1 MKKHVFSVGLIMLL
15 IGGQISAQDFV
26 SKRNIDTNGRVDLIT
41 FTGGLSSKSANT
53 DNVLKQSLGLDSR
66 STLQSIKMELDPSS
80 SFVDEKF
87 QLYYDGIK
95 VQYVVYTLHSTE
107 GKMQSLSGDIF
118 PINDV
123 TTKPSL
129 NARTAFN
136 YAIKHTGAQK
146 YMWEDAEY
154 VQENSYK
161 KPQGELVLVPI
172 EQNDGSFKLL
182 LAYKFDIYAAQPLSR
197 EYVYVDAL
205 DGKVLLT
212 DAIIK
217 HANNFYGDIS
227 GTHDHGSA
235 ENSDASQIKL
245 ALVNGNAATR
255 YAGSQVISTTLVGSS
270 YALRDSSRGSGVFTY
285 NLKKGTTLKTTDF
298 TDADNNWT
306 AAEFNN
312 AAFDN
317 AALDAH
323 WGVSSTYDYFK
334 NTHNRNSYN
343 NAGAALK
350 SYVHYSSAYENAYW
364 SGSEMVY
371 GDGASTFAPLTSLD
385 VTAHELGH
393 GICEYSANLVY
404 SRESGAINEGL
415 SDIWGSVV
423 ENAFAPTKQNF
434 LIGEDITKIS
444 PYYLRSMSNPKSGL
458 SAQPDT
464 YLGTNWKAATSS
476 CTPTQSNDQCGVH
489 YNSGV
494 LNHFFYILTQGKT
507 GTNDKGNSYSVTGI
521 GFAKSAKIIYRM
533 ETSYLSSNSTYA
545 NVLTYAIQSA
555 KDLYGADSPEAIAT
569 QNALYAVG
577 LGTAYSSGSGG
588 GDTVA
593 PSAPSNLA
601 ASGTTSVA
609 TTLSWT
615 ASTDNVGV
623 TGYDVYSGSS
633 LLGNTA
639 STSAS
644 ITGLTASTT
653 YSFSVKAKDAAGNA
667 SASSNVLS
675 VTTGTTTT
683 PPVAYC
689 ASKGNSTSDEKI
701 SKVVFGTISNISTGT
716 AGYENFTTQIA
727 NVNKGTAYTI
737 TITPKWTST
746 TYNEGYAVFID
757 YNQDGDFS
765 DTGETVFTKA
775 ASKTNPVSGS
785 ITIRSTAL
793 TGNTRMRVAMKYNG
807 IPTACETFSYGQVE
821 DYTLNI
827 KPAGT
832 VAELV
837 GVNAE
842 NAVNVYPNPV
852 KDILNIDA
860 KGDYNYQL
868 ISTDGKV
875 VKDGNQSDSVINVQN
890 LPTGMYIMKITKDG
904 KTSSHK
910 VLKK

>member
-1 MKKHVFSVGLIMLL
+1 MKKHVFSAGLIMLL
-15 IGGQISAQDFV
+15 ISGLASAQDFV
-26 SKRNIDTNGRVDLIT
+26 SKRNVDLNGRVDLIT
-41 FTGGLSSKSANT
+41 FNTGLSAKSMDVPELLKKSLALDSKS
-53 DNVLKQSLGLDSR
+53 
-66 STLQSIKMELDPSS
+66 TLVSIKTDLDPSS

-87 QLYYDGIK
+87 QLYYEGIK
-95 VQYVVYTLHSTE
+95 VQYVVYTLHSQN
-107 GKMQSLSGDIF
+107 GKMESVSGNVFSIS
-118 PINDV
+118 DV
-123 TTKPSL
+123 TTTPSISASSAL
-129 NARTAFN
+129 NSAL
-136 YAIKHTGAQK
+136 KHTNAQK
-146 YMWEDAEY
+146 YMWEDATY
-154 VQENSYK
+154 VKENSYS
-161 KPQGELVLVPI
+161 KPNGELVLIPI

-182 LAYKFDIYAAQPLSR
+182 LAYKLDIYAVQPLSR

-205 DGKVLLT
+205 DGKILMT

-217 HANNFYGDIS
+217 HASNFYADK
-227 GTHDHGSA
+227 TAQNEGSA
-235 ENSDASQIKL
+235 ENLSANQVKL
-245 ALVNGNAATR
+245 ALVSGTAATR
-255 YAGSQVISTTLVGSS
+255 YSGSQTISTTLVGSN
-270 YALRDSSRGSGVFTY
+270 YTLRDSSRGSGVFTY
-285 NLKKGTTLKTTDF
+285 NLKKGTSLTSTDF

-306 AAEFNN
+306 SAEYNN

-334 NTHNRNSYN
+334 NTFNRNSYN

-364 SGSEMVY
+364 SGSAMVY
-371 GDGASTFAPLTSLD
+371 GDGASTFSPLTSLD

-393 GICEYSANLVY
+393 AVCEYSADLVY

-415 SDIWGSVV
+415 SDIWGAVV

-434 LIGEDITKIS
+434 LIGEDITKVS
-444 PYYLRSMSNPKSGL
+444 PYYLRSMSNPNSGL

-464 YLGTNWKAATSS
+464 YLGTYWKAATSS

-521 GFAKSAKIIYRM
+521 GFEKSAKIIYRM
-533 ETSYLSSNSTYA
+533 ETSYLSSTSTYA
-545 NVLTYAIQSA
+545 SVLTYAIQSA

-577 LGTAYSSGSGG
+577 LGSAYSSGPTT
-588 GDTVA
+588 DTTA
-593 PSAPSNLA
+593 PSAPANLA
-601 ASGTTSVA
+601 ASGTTAVS
-609 TTLSWT
+609 TNLSWT

-623 TGYDVYSGSS
+623 TGYDVYSGAT

-639 STSAS
+639 STSAN

-675 VTTGTTTT
+675 VTTGSTTT

-701 SKVVFGTISNISTGT
+701 GKVAFGTISNTSTGT
-716 AGYENFTTQIA
+716 AGYENFTTLITD
-727 NVNKGTAYTI
+727 VNKGSSYTI
-737 TITPKWTST
+737 TITPKWTRTS
-746 TYNEGYAVFID
+746 YNEGYAVFVD

-765 DTGETVFTKA
+765 DAGETVYTRA

-785 ITIRSTAL
+785 IAIPASAL
-793 TGNTRMRVAMKYNG
+793 SGNTRMRVSMKYNG
-807 IPTACETFSYGQVE
+807 IPTSCETFSYGQVE

-827 KPAGT
+827 KDVGT
-832 VAELV
+832 VNSLV

-842 NAVNVYPNPV
+842 NVVNVYPNPV
-852 KDILNIDA
+852 KDVLNINA

-868 ISTDGKV
+868 ISTDGKI
-875 VKDGNQSDSVINVQN
+875 VKDGDQSVSAINVQN
-890 LPTGMYIMKITKDG
+890 LPTGMYIMKITQDG

-910 VLKK
+910 VIKK

>member
-1 MKKHVFSVGLIMLL
+1 MKKHVFSAGLIMLL
-15 IGGQISAQDFV
+15 FGGQFSAQEFV
-26 SKRNIDTNGRVDLIT
+26 SKKNIDNNGRVDLIT
-41 FTGGLSSKSANT
+41 FNSGLSSKSTNIN
-53 DNVLKQSLGLDSR
+53 DILKQSLNLDSR
-66 STLQSIKMELDPSS
+66 SSLQSIKTELDPSS

-95 VQYVVYTLHSTE
+95 VQYVVYTTHSQN
-107 GKMQSLSGDIF
+107 GKMETLSGNIF
-118 PINDV
+118 PISDV
-123 TTKPSL
+123 STKPSL
-129 NARTAFN
+129 SAASALN
-136 YAIKHTGAQK
+136 YALKHTGAEK
-146 YMWEDAEY
+146 YMWDNAEY
-154 VQENSYK
+154 VKENNYK

-182 LAYKFDIYAAQPLSR
+182 LAYKFDIYAVQPLSR

-205 DGKVLLT
+205 DGKILMT

-217 HANNFYGDIS
+217 HAKGVFGDS
-227 GTHDHGSA
+227 SA
-235 ENSDASQIKL
+235 PHNENAVQNSEATNLKL
-245 ALVNGNAATR
+245 ALVNGTAATR
-255 YAGSQVISTTLVGSS
+255 YSGSKTISTTLVGTN
-270 YALRDSSRGSGVFTY
+270 YTLRDSSRGSGVFTY

-312 AAFDN
+312 VAFDN

-334 NTHNRNSYN
+334 NTFNRNSYN

-434 LIGEDITKIS
+434 LIGEDITKTA
-444 PYYLRSMSNPKSGL
+444 PGYLRSMSNPKSGL

-464 YLGTNWKAATSS
+464 YLGVNWKAATSS
-476 CTPTQSNDQCGVH
+476 CTPTNNNDQCGVH

-521 GFAKSAKIIYRM
+521 GFDKSAKIIYRM
-533 ETSYLSSNSTYA
+533 ETSYLSSTSTYA
-545 NVLTYAIQSA
+545 SVLTYAIQSA
-555 KDLYGADSPEAIAT
+555 KDLYGVGSPEAIAT

-577 LGTAYSSGSGG
+577 LGTAYSGG
-588 GDTVA
+588 TTGDTTA
-593 PSAPSNLA
+593 PSAPTNLS

-609 TTLSWT
+609 TTLNWT

-623 TGYDVYSGSS
+623 TGYDVYSGAT

-639 STSAS
+639 TTSAN

-701 SKVVFGTISNISTGT
+701 GKVVFGTINNTSTGT

-746 TYNEGYAVFID
+746 SYNEGYAVFID
-757 YNQDGDFS
+757 YNGDGDFA
-765 DTGETVFTKA
+765 DAGETVFTKA
-775 ASKTNPVSGS
+775 ASKTTPVTGS
-785 ITIRSTAL
+785 ITIPASAL
-793 TGNTRMRVAMKYNG
+793 TGNTRMRVSMKYNG
-807 IPTACETFSYGQVE
+807 IPTSCETFSYGQVE

-827 KPAGT
+827 KAAGT
-832 VAELV
+832 VSSLV

-852 KDILNIDA
+852 KDVLNINA
-860 KGDYNYQL
+860 KGDYSYQL
-868 ISTDGKV
+868 ISTDGKI
-875 VKDGNQSDSVINVQN
+875 VKDGNQSESAINVQN
-890 LPTGMYIMKITKDG
+890 LPTGMYIMKITQDG

-910 VLKK
+910 VIKK

>member
-53 DNVLKQSLGLDSR
+53 DNVLKQSLGLDAR

-95 VQYVVYTLHSTE
+95 VQYVVYTLHSQE
-107 GKMQSLSGDIF
+107 GKLKSLSGDIF

-129 NARTAFN
+129 NAGTALT

-146 YMWEDAEY
+146 YMWEDSDY
-154 VQENSYK
+154 VKENSYK

-227 GTHDHGSA
+227 GNHDHRSA
-235 ENSDASQIKL
+235 ENPDVSQMKL

-270 YALRDSSRGSGVFTY
+270 YALRDSSRGNGVFTY
-285 NLKKGTTLKTTDF
+285 NLKKGTALKTTDF

-334 NTHNRNSYN
+334 NNHNRNSYN

-434 LIGEDITKIS
+434 LIGEDITKVS

-458 SAQPDT
+458 NGQPDT
-464 YLGTNWKAATSS
+464 YLGTYWKAATSS
-476 CTPTQSNDQCGVH
+476 CTPSQSNDQCGVH

-577 LGTAYSSGSGG
+577 LGTAYSGG
-588 GDTVA
+588 GTSTDATA
-593 PSAPSNLA
+593 PSAPTNLS

-609 TTLSWT
+609 TTLSWI
-615 ASTDNVGV
+615 ASTDNVAV

-667 SASSNVLS
+667 STSSNVLS

-683 PPVAYC
+683 PPVSYC

-701 SKVVFGTISNISTGT
+701 GKVVFGTINNTSTGT
-716 AGYENFTTQIA
+716 VGYENFTTQIA

-757 YNQDGDFS
+757 YNGDGDFA
-765 DTGETVFTKA
+765 DAGETVFTKT

-785 ITIRSTAL
+785 ITIPASAL
-793 TGNTRMRVAMKYNG
+793 TGNTTMRVSMKYNG
-807 IPTACETFSYGQVE
+807 VPTSCETFSYGQVE

-852 KDILNIDA
+852 KDVLNIAA

-875 VKDGNQSDSVINVQN
+875 VKDDNQSVNTINVQN
-890 LPTGMYIMKITKDG
+890 LPTGIYIMKITQDG

-910 VLKK
+910 VIKK

>member
-1 MKKHVFSVGLIMLL
+1 MKKHVFSAGLIMLL
-15 IGGQISAQDFV
+15 VAGQFSAQEFV
-26 SKRNIDTNGRVDLIT
+26 SKRNLDSNGRVDLIT
-41 FTGGLSSKSANT
+41 FNGGLSSKSTNI
-53 DNVLKQSLGLDSR
+53 NEILKQSLNLDSR
-66 STLQSIKMELDPSS
+66 SSLQSIKTDLDPSS

-95 VQYVVYTLHSTE
+95 VQYVVYTTHSQN
-107 GKMQSLSGDIF
+107 GKIESLSGNMF
-118 PINDV
+118 PITDV
-123 TTKPSL
+123 TTKPALSATSAL
-129 NARTAFN
+129 NSAV
-136 YAIKHTGAQK
+136 KHTGAQK
-146 YMWEDAEY
+146 YMWEDAQY
-154 VQENSYK
+154 VKENSYK
-161 KPQGELVLVPI
+161 KPDGELVLIPI

-205 DGKVLLT
+205 DGKILMT
-212 DAIIK
+212 DSIIK
-217 HANNFYGDIS
+217 HAKNFYGEA
-227 GTHDHGSA
+227 SA
-235 ENSDASQIKL
+235 SHQENSEHHSEAANTKL
-245 ALVNGNAATR
+245 ALVNGTAATR
-255 YAGSQVISTTLVGSS
+255 YSGSQTIATTLVGSN
-270 YALRDSSRGSGVFTY
+270 YTLRDSSRGNGVFTY
-285 NLKKGTTLKTTDF
+285 NLRKGTALTSTDF

-334 NTHNRNSYN
+334 NTFNRNSYN

-350 SYVHYSSAYENAYW
+350 SYIHYSSAYENAYW

-371 GDGASTFAPLTSLD
+371 GDGASTFSPLTSLD

-393 GICEYSANLVY
+393 AVCEYSANLVY

-434 LIGEDITKIS
+434 LIGEDITKTS
-444 PYYLRSMSNPKSGL
+444 PGYLRSMSNPKSGL

-464 YLGTNWKAATSS
+464 YLGINWKAATSS
-476 CTPTQSNDQCGVH
+476 CTPSQANDQCGVH

-521 GFAKSAKIIYRM
+521 GFDKSAKIVYRM
-533 ETSYLSSNSTYA
+533 ETSYLTSTSTYA

-555 KDLYGADSPEAIAT
+555 KDLYGVGSPEAIAT

-577 LGTAYSSGSGG
+577 LGTAYTGG
-588 GDTVA
+588 TTADTTA
-593 PSAPSNLA
+593 PSAPANLS

-609 TTLSWT
+609 TNLTWT
-615 ASTDNVGV
+615 ASTDNVAV
-623 TGYDVYSGSS
+623 TGYNVYNGAT
-633 LLGNTA
+633 LLGTTA
-639 STSAS
+639 TTTYSVA
-644 ITGLTASTT
+644 GLTASTT
-653 YSFSVKAKDAAGNA
+653 YSFSVKAKDAAGNI

-675 VTTGTTTT
+675 VTTSSTTT

-701 SKVVFGTISNISTGT
+701 GKVVFGTINNTSTGT
-716 AGYENFTTQIA
+716 AGYENFTAQIA

-757 YNQDGDFS
+757 YNADGDFA
-765 DTGETVFTKA
+765 DAGETVFTKA
-775 ASKTNPVSGS
+775 ASKTTPVSGS
-785 ITIRSTAL
+785 ITIPATAL
-793 TGNTRMRVAMKYNG
+793 TGNTRMRVSMKYNG
-807 IPTACETFSYGQVE
+807 IPTSCEAFSYGQVE

-827 KPAGT
+827 KAAGT
-832 VAELV
+832 VASLAGANVET
-837 GVNAE
+837 
-842 NAVNVYPNPV
+842 AVNVYPNPV
-852 KDILNIDA
+852 KNVLNINA

-868 ISTDGKV
+868 ISTDGKII
-875 VKDGNQSDSVINVQN
+875 KDGNQSESTINVQN
-890 LPTGMYIMKITKDG
+890 LPTGMYIMKITQGG

-910 VLKK
+910 VIKK

>member
-1 MKKHVFSVGLIMLL
+1 MKKHVFSAGLIMLL
-15 IGGQISAQDFV
+15 IAGQVSAQDFV

-41 FTGGLSSKSANT
+41 FNGGLSARSANI
-53 DNVLKQSLGLDSR
+53 NEILKQSLNLDSR
-66 STLQSIKMELDPSS
+66 ASLQSVKTQLDPSS

-95 VQYVVYTLHSTE
+95 VQYVVYTTHSQN
-107 GKMQSLSGDIF
+107 GKVASLSGNIF
-118 PINDV
+118 PITDV
-123 TTKPSL
+123 TTQPALSASSAL
-129 NARTAFN
+129 NSAL
-136 YAIKHTGAQK
+136 KHTGAEK
-146 YMWEDAEY
+146 YMWDDAEY
-154 VQENSYK
+154 AKENNYN

-205 DGKVLLT
+205 DGKILMT

-217 HANNFYGDIS
+217 HAKGIFGD
-227 GTHDHGSA
+227 SA
-235 ENSDASQIKL
+235 AHNEHIEKSSDIEAAKL
-245 ALVNGNAATR
+245 ALVDGTAATR
-255 YAGSQVISTTLVGSS
+255 YSGSKTISTTLVGTN
-270 YALRDSSRGSGVFTY
+270 YTLRDANRGSGVFTY

-334 NTHNRNSYN
+334 NTFNRNSYN
-343 NAGAALK
+343 NSGGALK

-364 SGSEMVY
+364 SGTEMVY

-404 SRESGAINEGL
+404 SRESGALNEGL

-434 LIGEDITKIS
+434 LIGEDITKTA
-444 PYYLRSMSNPKSGL
+444 PGYLRSMSNPKSGL

-476 CTPTQSNDQCGVH
+476 CTPTNNNDQCGVH

-521 GFAKSAKIIYRM
+521 GFDKSAKIIYRM
-533 ETSYLSSNSTYA
+533 ETSYLSSTSTYA
-545 NVLTYAIQSA
+545 SVLTYAIQSA

-577 LGTAYSSGSGG
+577 LGTAYSGG
-588 GDTVA
+588 GTSTDTIA
-593 PSAPSNLA
+593 PSAPTNLT

-609 TTLSWT
+609 TNLSWS

-623 TGYDVYSGSS
+623 TGYDVYSGAT

-639 STSAS
+639 ATSAS

-653 YSFSVKAKDAAGNA
+653 YNFTVKAKDAAGNA
-667 SASSNVLS
+667 SAASNVLS
-675 VTTGTTTT
+675 VTTGSGTT

-701 SKVVFGTISNISTGT
+701 NKVVFGTINNTSTGT
-716 AGYENFTTQIA
+716 AGYEDFTAQIA
-727 NVNKGTAYTI
+727 DVNKGTAYTI

-757 YNQDGDFS
+757 YNGDGDFS
-765 DTGETVFTKA
+765 DAGETVFTKA
-775 ASKTNPVSGS
+775 ASKTTPVSGS
-785 ITIRSTAL
+785 ITIPATAL
-793 TGNTRMRVAMKYNG
+793 TGNPRMRVSMKYNG
-807 IPTACETFSYGQVE
+807 IPTSCETFSYGQVE

-832 VAELV
+832 VSSLAGNTV
-837 GVNAE
+837 E
-842 NAVNVYPNPV
+842 NVNVYPNPV
-852 KDILNIDA
+852 KDVLNINA
-860 KGDYNYQL
+860 KGDYSYQL
-868 ISTDGKV
+868 ISTDGKI
-875 VKDGNQSDSVINVQN
+875 VKDGNQSESAVNVQN
-890 LPTGMYIMKITKDG
+890 LPTGMYIMKITQDG
-904 KTSSHK
+904 KTSTHK
-910 VLKK
+910 VIKK

>member
-1 MKKHVFSVGLIMLL
+1 MKKHVFSAGLIILL
-15 IGGQISAQDFV
+15 AAGQISAQDFV
-26 SKRNIDTNGRVDLIT
+26 SKRNIDSNGRVDLIT
-41 FTGGLSSKSANT
+41 FNSGLSSRSADTQNI
-53 DNVLKQSLGLDSR
+53 LKQSLQLDSR
-66 STLQSIKMELDPSS
+66 ATLQSIKTELDPLS
-80 SFVDEKF
+80 SFSDEKF
-87 QLYYDGIK
+87 QLFYDGIR
-95 VQYVVYTLHSTE
+95 VQYVVYTLHSQD

-118 PINDV
+118 PISDV

-129 NARTAFN
+129 NAGAALN
-136 YAIKHTGAQK
+136 AAIKHTNAQK

-154 VQENSYK
+154 VKENSYK
-161 KPQGELVLVPI
+161 KPQGELVLIPI

-197 EYVYVDAL
+197 EYVYIDAL
-205 DGKVLLT
+205 DGKILLT

-217 HANNFYGDIS
+217 HATNFYGDIS
-227 GTHDHGSA
+227 GEHDHSVTESPNGSL
-235 ENSDASQIKL
+235 SKL

-255 YAGSQVISTTLVGSS
+255 YSGSQVISTTLVGSS
-270 YALRDSSRGSGVFTY
+270 YTLRDSSRGSGVFTY
-285 NLKKGTTLKTTDF
+285 NLKKGTALKTTDF

-312 AAFDN
+312 SAFDN

-334 NTHNRNSYN
+334 NTFNRNSYN
-343 NAGAALK
+343 NAGAVLK

-434 LIGEDITKIS
+434 LIGEDITKVS

-458 SAQPDT
+458 SPQPDT

-476 CTPTQSNDQCGVH
+476 CTPTSSNDQCGVH

-507 GTNDKGNSYSVTGI
+507 GTNDKGNAYSVTGI

-577 LGTAYSSGSGG
+577 LGTPYSTGTGV
-588 GDTVA
+588 GDTTA
-593 PSAPSNLA
+593 PSAPTNLT
-601 ASGTTSVA
+601 ASGTTAVS
-609 TTLSWT
+609 TNLSWT

-623 TGYDVYSGSS
+623 TGYDVYSGAT

-639 STSAS
+639 NTTAS

-653 YSFSVKAKDAAGNA
+653 YTFSVKAKDAAGNA

-675 VTTGTTTT
+675 VKTGTTTT
-683 PPVAYC
+683 PPVSYC

-701 SKVVFGTISNISTGT
+701 GKVVFGTISNTSTGT
-716 AGYENFTTQIA
+716 AGYENFTSLST
-727 NVNKGTAYTI
+727 NVNKGSAYTI

-746 TYNEGYAVFID
+746 SYNEGYAVFID
-757 YNQDGDFS
+757 YNQDGDFA
-765 DTGETVFTKA
+765 DAGETVFTKA
-775 ASKTNPVSGS
+775 ASKTTPVSGS
-785 ITIRSTAL
+785 ITIPATAL
-793 TGNTRMRVAMKYNG
+793 SGNTRMRVSMKYNG

-827 KPAGT
+827 KAAGT
-832 VAELV
+832 VTALV
-837 GVNAE
+837 NTSADT
-842 NAVNVYPNPV
+842 VNVYPNPV
-852 KDILNIDA
+852 KDILNINA

-868 ISTDGKV
+868 ISIDGKI
-875 VKDGNQSDSVINVQN
+875 VKDGNQSENAVNVQS
-890 LPTGMYIMKITKDG
+890 LPTGIYIMKITQDG

-910 VLKK
+910 VIKK

>member
-1 MKKHVFSVGLIMLL
+1 MKKHVFSAGLIILL
-15 IGGQISAQDFV
+15 AAGQISAQDFV
-26 SKRNIDTNGRVDLIT
+26 SKRNIDSNGRVDLIT
-41 FTGGLSSKSANT
+41 FNSGLSSRSADTQNI
-53 DNVLKQSLGLDSR
+53 LKQSLQLDSR
-66 STLQSIKMELDPSS
+66 ATLQSIKTELDPLS
-80 SFVDEKF
+80 SFSDEKF
-87 QLYYDGIK
+87 QLFYDGIK
-95 VQYVVYTLHSTE
+95 VQYVVYTLHSQD

-118 PINDV
+118 PISDV

-129 NARTAFN
+129 NAGAALN
-136 YAIKHTGAQK
+136 AAIKHTNAQK

-154 VQENSYK
+154 VKENSYK
-161 KPQGELVLVPI
+161 KPQGELVLIPI

-205 DGKVLLT
+205 DGKILLT

-217 HANNFYGDIS
+217 HATNFYGDIS
-227 GTHDHGSA
+227 GEHDHSVTESPNGSL
-235 ENSDASQIKL
+235 SKL

-255 YAGSQVISTTLVGSS
+255 YSGSQVISTTLVGSS
-270 YALRDSSRGSGVFTY
+270 YTLRDSSRGSGVFTY
-285 NLKKGTTLKTTDF
+285 NLKKGTALKTTDF

-312 AAFDN
+312 SAFDN

-334 NTHNRNSYN
+334 NTFNRNSYN
-343 NAGAALK
+343 NAGAVLK

-434 LIGEDITKIS
+434 LIGEDITKVS

-458 SAQPDT
+458 SPQPDT

-476 CTPTQSNDQCGVH
+476 CTPTSSNDQCGVH

-507 GTNDKGNSYSVTGI
+507 GTNDKGNAYSVTGI

-577 LGTAYSSGSGG
+577 LGTPYSTGTGV
-588 GDTVA
+588 GDTTA
-593 PSAPSNLA
+593 PSAPTNLT
-601 ASGTTSVA
+601 ASGTTAVS
-609 TTLSWT
+609 TNLSWT

-623 TGYDVYSGSS
+623 TGYDVYSGAT

-639 STSAS
+639 NTTAS

-653 YSFSVKAKDAAGNA
+653 YTFSVKAKDAAGNA

-675 VTTGTTTT
+675 VTTRTTTT
-683 PPVAYC
+683 PPVSYC

-701 SKVVFGTISNISTGT
+701 GKVVFGTINNTSTGT
-716 AGYENFTTQIA
+716 AGYENFTAQIA

-746 TYNEGYAVFID
+746 SYNEGYAVFID
-757 YNQDGDFS
+757 YNGDGDFS
-765 DTGETVFTKA
+765 DAGETVFTKA
-775 ASKTNPVSGS
+775 ASKTTPVSGS
-785 ITIRSTAL
+785 ITIPATAL
-793 TGNTRMRVAMKYNG
+793 TGNTRMRVSMKYNG

-827 KPAGT
+827 KAAGT
-832 VAELV
+832 VTALV
-837 GVNAE
+837 NTNADT
-842 NAVNVYPNPV
+842 VNVYPNPV
-852 KDILNIDA
+852 KDILNINA

-868 ISTDGKV
+868 ISIDGKI
-875 VKDGNQSDSVINVQN
+875 VKDGNQSENAVNVQN
-890 LPTGMYIMKITKDG
+890 LPTGIYIMKITQDG

-910 VLKK
+910 VIKK

>member
-53 DNVLKQSLGLDSR
+53 DNILKQSLGLDSR
-66 STLQSIKMELDPSS
+66 STLQSIKMELDPLS

-129 NARTAFN
+129 NAGTAFN

-154 VQENSYK
+154 LKENSYQ

-217 HANNFYGDIS
+217 HASNFYGDIS

-255 YAGSQVISTTLVGSS
+255 YAGSQVISTTVVGSS

-588 GDTVA
+588 GDTTA

-633 LLGNTA
+633 LLGNTS

-683 PPVAYC
+683 PPVSYC

-701 SKVVFGTISNISTGT
+701 SKVVFGTINNISTGT
-716 AGYENFTTQIA
+716 AGYENFTAQIA

-765 DTGETVFTKA
+765 DSGETVFTKA

-852 KDILNIDA
+852 KDILNIAA

-875 VKDGNQSDSVINVQN
+875 VKDGNQSASAINVQH

-910 VLKK
+910 VIKK

>member
-15 IGGQISAQDFV
+15 IGGQITAQDFV

-53 DNVLKQSLGLDSR
+53 DNVLKQSLGLDAR

-95 VQYVVYTLHSTE
+95 VQYVVYTLHSQE
-107 GKMQSLSGDIF
+107 GKLKSLSGDIF

-129 NARTAFN
+129 NAGTALT

-146 YMWEDAEY
+146 YMWEDADY
-154 VQENSYK
+154 VKENSYK

-227 GTHDHGSA
+227 SNHDHGSA
-235 ENSDASQIKL
+235 ENSDASQTKL

-270 YALRDSSRGSGVFTY
+270 YALRDSSRGGGVFTY
-285 NLKKGTTLKTTDF
+285 NLKKGTALKTTDF

-334 NTHNRNSYN
+334 NNHNRNSYN

-393 GICEYSANLVY
+393 GVCEYSANLVY

-434 LIGEDITKIS
+434 LIGEDITKVS

-458 SAQPDT
+458 NGQPDT

-476 CTPTQSNDQCGVH
+476 CTPSQSNDQCGVH

-588 GDTVA
+588 GDTIA
-593 PSAPSNLA
+593 PSAPSNLS

-615 ASTDNVGV
+615 ASTDNVAV

-633 LLGNTA
+633 LLGNTT

-644 ITGLTASTT
+644 ITGLTSSTT

-675 VTTGTTTT
+675 VTTGTNTT
-683 PPVAYC
+683 PPVSYC

-701 SKVVFGTISNISTGT
+701 GKVVFGTISNTSTGT

-746 TYNEGYAVFID
+746 SYNEGYAVFID
-757 YNQDGDFS
+757 YNGDGDFS
-765 DTGETVFTKA
+765 DAGETVFTKA

-785 ITIRSTAL
+785 ITIPASAL
-793 TGNTRMRVAMKYNG
+793 TGNTRMRVSMKYNG
-807 IPTACETFSYGQVE
+807 VPTSCETFSYGQVE

-837 GVNAE
+837 GVNVE

-852 KDILNIDA
+852 KDVLNIDA

-875 VKDGNQSDSVINVQN
+875 VKDGNQSDSAINVQN
-890 LPTGMYIMKITKDG
+890 LPTGMYIMKITQDG

-910 VLKK
+910 VIKK

>member
-41 FTGGLSSKSANT
+41 FTGGLNSKSANT

-129 NARTAFN
+129 NAGTAFT

-154 VQENSYK
+154 VKENAYQ

-217 HANNFYGDIS
+217 HANNFYGNIS
-227 GTHDHGSA
+227 GSHDHGSS
-235 ENSDASQIKL
+235 ENSDASRIKL

-588 GDTVA
+588 GDTTA

-601 ASGTTSVA
+601 ASGITSVA

-683 PPVAYC
+683 PPVSYC

-716 AGYENFTTQIA
+716 AGYENFTAQIA

-860 KGDYNYQL
+860 KGDYHYQL

-875 VKDGNQSDSVINVQN
+875 VKDGNQSASAINVQN

-910 VLKK
+910 VIKK

>member
-1 MKKHVFSVGLIMLL
+1 
-15 IGGQISAQDFV
+15 
-26 SKRNIDTNGRVDLIT
+26 
-41 FTGGLSSKSANT
+41 
-53 DNVLKQSLGLDSR
+53 
-66 STLQSIKMELDPSS
+66 MELDPSS

-95 VQYVVYTLHSTE
+95 VQYVVYTLHSQD
-107 GKMQSLSGDIF
+107 GKMLSLSGNIF
-118 PINDV
+118 PIDDV

-129 NARTAFN
+129 NAGTALT
-136 YAIKHTGAQK
+136 YAIKHTNAQK

-197 EYVYVDAL
+197 EYVYIDAL

-235 ENSDASQIKL
+235 ENFDASKTKL

-334 NTHNRNSYN
+334 NNHNRNSYN

-588 GDTVA
+588 GDTTA

-683 PPVAYC
+683 PPVSYC

-727 NVNKGTAYTI
+727 NVNKGTVYTI

-765 DTGETVFTKA
+765 DSGETVFTKA

-875 VKDGNQSDSVINVQN
+875 VKDGNQSASAINVQN

-910 VLKK
+910 VIKK

>member
-53 DNVLKQSLGLDSR
+53 DNILKQSLGLDSR

-235 ENSDASQIKL
+235 QNSDASQTKL

-255 YAGSQVISTTLVGSS
+255 YAGSQVISTTLVGSN

-298 TDADNNWT
+298 TDADNNWSS
-306 AAEFNN
+306 AEFNN

-323 WGVSSTYDYFK
+323 WGVSNTYDYFK

-775 ASKTNPVSGS
+775 ASKINPVSGS

-807 IPTACETFSYGQVE
+807 IPTSCETFSYGQVE

-875 VKDGNQSDSVINVQN
+875 VKDGNQSASAINVQN

-910 VLKK
+910 VIKK

>member
-53 DNVLKQSLGLDSR
+53 DNVLKQSLGLDAR

-95 VQYVVYTLHSTE
+95 VQYVVYTLHSQE
-107 GKMQSLSGDIF
+107 GKLKSLSGDIF

-129 NARTAFN
+129 NAGTALT

-146 YMWEDAEY
+146 YMWEDSDY
-154 VQENSYK
+154 VKENSYK

-227 GTHDHGSA
+227 GNHDHRSA
-235 ENSDASQIKL
+235 ENPDVSQMKL

-270 YALRDSSRGSGVFTY
+270 YALRDSSRGNGVFTY
-285 NLKKGTTLKTTDF
+285 NLKKGTALKTTDF

-334 NTHNRNSYN
+334 NNHNRNSYN

-434 LIGEDITKIS
+434 LIGEDITKVS

-458 SAQPDT
+458 NGQPDT
-464 YLGTNWKAATSS
+464 YLGTYWKAATSS
-476 CTPTQSNDQCGVH
+476 CTPSQSNDQCGVH

-577 LGTAYSSGSGG
+577 LGTAYSGG
-588 GDTVA
+588 GTSTDATA
-593 PSAPSNLA
+593 PSAPTNLS

-615 ASTDNVGV
+615 ASTDNVAV

-667 SASSNVLS
+667 STSSNVLS

-683 PPVAYC
+683 PPVSYC

-701 SKVVFGTISNISTGT
+701 GKVVFGTINNTSTGT
-716 AGYENFTTQIA
+716 VGYENFTTQIA

-737 TITPKWTST
+737 TITPK
-746 TYNEGYAVFID
+746 
-757 YNQDGDFS
+757 
-765 DTGETVFTKA
+765 
-775 ASKTNPVSGS
+775 
-785 ITIRSTAL
+785 
-793 TGNTRMRVAMKYNG
+793 
-807 IPTACETFSYGQVE
+807 
-821 DYTLNI
+821 
-827 KPAGT
+827 
-832 VAELV
+832 
-837 GVNAE
+837 
-842 NAVNVYPNPV
+842 
-852 KDILNIDA
+852 
-860 KGDYNYQL
+860 
-868 ISTDGKV
+868 
-875 VKDGNQSDSVINVQN
+875 
-890 LPTGMYIMKITKDG
+890 
-904 KTSSHK
+904 
-910 VLKK
+910 

>member
-15 IGGQISAQDFV
+15 IGGQITAQDFV

-66 STLQSIKMELDPSS
+66 STLQSFKMDLDPSS

-95 VQYVVYTLHSTE
+95 VQYVVYTLHSQE

-129 NARTAFN
+129 NAGTALT

-146 YMWEDAEY
+146 YMWEDADY
-154 VQENSYK
+154 VKENSYK

-227 GTHDHGSA
+227 SNHDHGSA
-235 ENSDASQIKL
+235 ENSDASQTKL

-270 YALRDSSRGSGVFTY
+270 YALRDSSRGGGVFTY
-285 NLKKGTTLKTTDF
+285 NLKKGTALKTTDF

-334 NTHNRNSYN
+334 NNHNRNSYN

-393 GICEYSANLVY
+393 GVCEYSANLVY

-434 LIGEDITKIS
+434 LIGEDITKVS

-458 SAQPDT
+458 NGQPDT
-464 YLGTNWKAATSS
+464 YLGTYWKAATSS
-476 CTPTQSNDQCGVH
+476 CTPSQSNDQCGVH

-588 GDTVA
+588 GDTIA
-593 PSAPSNLA
+593 PSAPSNLS

-615 ASTDNVGV
+615 ASTDNVAV

-633 LLGNTA
+633 LLGNTT

-644 ITGLTASTT
+644 ITGLTSSTT

-675 VTTGTTTT
+675 VTTGTNTT
-683 PPVAYC
+683 PPVSYC

-701 SKVVFGTISNISTGT
+701 GKVVFGTISNTSTGT

-746 TYNEGYAVFID
+746 SYNEGYAVFID
-757 YNQDGDFS
+757 YNGDGDFS
-765 DTGETVFTKA
+765 DAGETVFTKA

-785 ITIRSTAL
+785 ITIPASAL

-807 IPTACETFSYGQVE
+807 VPTSCETFSYGQVE

-837 GVNAE
+837 GVNVE

-852 KDILNIDA
+852 KDVLNIDA

-875 VKDGNQSDSVINVQN
+875 VKDGNQSDSAINVQN

-910 VLKK
+910 IIKK

>member
-129 NARTAFN
+129 NAGTAFN

-146 YMWEDAEY
+146 YMWENAEY
-154 VQENSYK
+154 VKENAYQ

-227 GTHDHGSA
+227 GTHDHGSE
-235 ENSDASQIKL
+235 ENADISQTKL

-334 NTHNRNSYN
+334 NNHNRNSYN

-533 ETSYLSSNSTYA
+533 EVSYLSSNSTYA

-588 GDTVA
+588 GDTTA

-623 TGYDVYSGSS
+623 TGYDIYSGSS

-644 ITGLTASTT
+644 ITGLNASTT

-716 AGYENFTTQIA
+716 AGYENFTAQIA

-765 DTGETVFTKA
+765 DSGETVFTKT

-807 IPTACETFSYGQVE
+807 IPTSCETFSYGQVE

-868 ISTDGKV
+868 ISTEGKV
-875 VKDGNQSDSVINVQN
+875 VKDGNQSASAINVQN

-910 VLKK
+910 VIKK

>member
-41 FTGGLSSKSANT
+41 FTNGLSSKSANT
-53 DNVLKQSLGLDSR
+53 YNVLKQSLGLDAR

-95 VQYVVYTLHSTE
+95 VQYVVYTLHSQE
-107 GKMQSLSGDIF
+107 GKMKSLSGDIF

-129 NARTAFN
+129 NAGTALT
-136 YAIKHTGAQK
+136 YAIKHIGAQK
-146 YMWEDAEY
+146 YMWEDADY
-154 VQENSYK
+154 VKENSYK

-182 LAYKFDIYAAQPLSR
+182 LAYKFDIYAALPLSR

-227 GTHDHGSA
+227 GNHDHGSA
-235 ENSDASQIKL
+235 ENSEASQTKL

-270 YALRDSSRGSGVFTY
+270 YALRDSSRGNGVFTY
-285 NLKKGTTLKTTDF
+285 NLKKGTALKTTDF

-334 NTHNRNSYN
+334 NNHNRNSYN

-393 GICEYSANLVY
+393 GVCEYSANLVY

-476 CTPTQSNDQCGVH
+476 CTPSQSNDQCGVH

-507 GTNDKGNSYSVTGI
+507 GTNDKGNAYSVTGI

-577 LGTAYSSGSGG
+577 LGTAYSGG
-588 GDTVA
+588 GTSTDTTA
-593 PSAPSNLA
+593 PSTPTNLA

-615 ASTDNVGV
+615 ASTDNVAV

-667 SASSNVLS
+667 SSSSNVLS

-683 PPVAYC
+683 PPVSYC

-701 SKVVFGTISNISTGT
+701 GKVVFGTINNTSTGT

-757 YNQDGDFS
+757 YNGDGDFADS
-765 DTGETVFTKA
+765 GETVFTKT

-785 ITIRSTAL
+785 ITIPASAL

-807 IPTACETFSYGQVE
+807 IPTSCETFSYGQVE

-837 GVNAE
+837 GVNVE
-842 NAVNVYPNPV
+842 NEVNVYPNPV

-875 VKDGNQSDSVINVQN
+875 VKDGNQSDSAINVQN

-904 KTSSHK
+904 KISSHK
-910 VLKK
+910 VIKK

>member
-53 DNVLKQSLGLDSR
+53 DNVLKQSLGLDAR

-95 VQYVVYTLHSTE
+95 VQYVVYTLHSQE
-107 GKMQSLSGDIF
+107 GKLKSLSGDIF

-129 NARTAFN
+129 NAGTALT

-146 YMWEDAEY
+146 YMWEDADY
-154 VQENSYK
+154 VRENSYK

-172 EQNDGSFKLL
+172 EQNDGSYKLL

-217 HANNFYGDIS
+217 HATNFYGDIS
-227 GTHDHGSA
+227 GNHDHGSA
-235 ENSDASQIKL
+235 ENSDVFQTKL

-285 NLKKGTTLKTTDF
+285 NLKKGTALKTTDF

-464 YLGTNWKAATSS
+464 YLGTNWKTATSS

-555 KDLYGADSPEAIAT
+555 KDLYGVDSPEAIAT

-577 LGTAYSSGSGG
+577 LGTAYSGG
-588 GDTVA
+588 GTSTDTTA
-593 PSAPSNLA
+593 PSAPTNLA

-615 ASTDNVGV
+615 ASTDNVAV

-639 STSAS
+639 STSAT

-683 PPVAYC
+683 PPVSYC

-701 SKVVFGTISNISTGT
+701 GKVVFGTINNTSTGT

-727 NVNKGTAYTI
+727 NVNKGTPYTI

-757 YNQDGDFS
+757 YNGDGDFT
-765 DTGETVFTKA
+765 DAGETVFTKT

-785 ITIRSTAL
+785 ITIPASAL

-807 IPTACETFSYGQVE
+807 VPTSCETFSYGQVE

-837 GVNAE
+837 DVNAE

-852 KDILNIDA
+852 KDVLKIAA

-875 VKDGNQSDSVINVQN
+875 VKDGNQSVNTINVQN
-890 LPTGMYIMKITKDG
+890 LPTGMYIMKITQDG
-904 KTSSHK
+904 KTASHK
-910 VLKK
+910 VIKK

>member
-95 VQYVVYTLHSTE
+95 VQYVVYTLHSQD
-107 GKMQSLSGDIF
+107 GKMLSLSGDIF
-118 PINDV
+118 PIDDV

-129 NARTAFN
+129 NAGTALT

-154 VQENSYK
+154 VKENSYQ

-197 EYVYVDAL
+197 EYVYIDAL

-217 HANNFYGDIS
+217 HANNFYGNIS

-298 TDADNNWT
+298 TDADNNWS

-588 GDTVA
+588 GDTTA

-633 LLGNTA
+633 LLGNTS

-683 PPVAYC
+683 PPVSYC

-701 SKVVFGTISNISTGT
+701 SKVVFGTINNISTGT
-716 AGYENFTTQIA
+716 AGYENFTAQIA

-765 DTGETVFTKA
+765 DSGETVFTKA

-785 ITIRSTAL
+785 ITIRSTGL

-852 KDILNIDA
+852 KDILNIAA

-875 VKDGNQSDSVINVQN
+875 VKDGNQSASAINVQH

-910 VLKK
+910 VIKK

>member
-1 MKKHVFSVGLIMLL
+1 MKKHVFSAGLIMLL
-15 IGGQISAQDFV
+15 IAGQVSAQDFV

-41 FTGGLSSKSANT
+41 FNGGLSARSANI
-53 DNVLKQSLGLDSR
+53 NEILKQSLNLDSR
-66 STLQSIKMELDPSS
+66 ASLQSVKTQLDPSS

-95 VQYVVYTLHSTE
+95 VQYVVYTTHSQN
-107 GKMQSLSGDIF
+107 GKVASLSGNIF
-118 PINDV
+118 PITDV
-123 TTKPSL
+123 TTQPALSASSAL
-129 NARTAFN
+129 NSAL
-136 YAIKHTGAQK
+136 KHTGAEK

-154 VQENSYK
+154 AKENNYN

-205 DGKVLLT
+205 DGKILMT

-217 HANNFYGDIS
+217 HAKGIFGD
-227 GTHDHGSA
+227 SA
-235 ENSDASQIKL
+235 AHNEHIEKSSDIEAAKL
-245 ALVNGNAATR
+245 ALVDGTAATR
-255 YAGSQVISTTLVGSS
+255 YSGSKTISTTLVGTN
-270 YALRDSSRGSGVFTY
+270 YTLRDATRGSGVFTY

-334 NTHNRNSYN
+334 NTFNRNSYN
-343 NAGAALK
+343 NSGGALK

-364 SGSEMVY
+364 SGTEMVY

-404 SRESGAINEGL
+404 SRESGALNEGL

-434 LIGEDITKIS
+434 LIGEDIKKTA
-444 PYYLRSMSNPKSGL
+444 PGYLRSMSNPKSGL

-476 CTPTQSNDQCGVH
+476 CTPTNNNDQCGVH

-521 GFAKSAKIIYRM
+521 GFDKSAKIIYRM
-533 ETSYLSSNSTYA
+533 ETSYLSSTSTYA
-545 NVLTYAIQSA
+545 SVLTYAIQSA

-577 LGTAYSSGSGG
+577 LGTAYSGG
-588 GDTVA
+588 GTSTDTIA
-593 PSAPSNLA
+593 PSAPTNLT

-609 TTLSWT
+609 TNLSWT

-623 TGYDVYSGSS
+623 TGYDVYSGAT

-639 STSAS
+639 ATSAS
-644 ITGLTASTT
+644 INGLTASTT
-653 YSFSVKAKDAAGNA
+653 YNFTVKAKDAAGNA
-667 SASSNVLS
+667 SAASNVLS
-675 VTTGTTTT
+675 VTTGSGST

-701 SKVVFGTISNISTGT
+701 NKVVFGTINNTSTGT
-716 AGYENFTTQIA
+716 AGYEDFTAQIA
-727 NVNKGTAYTI
+727 DVNKGTAYTI

-757 YNQDGDFS
+757 YNGDGDFA
-765 DTGETVFTKA
+765 DAGETVFTKA
-775 ASKTNPVSGS
+775 ASKTTPVSGS
-785 ITIRSTAL
+785 ITIPATAL
-793 TGNTRMRVAMKYNG
+793 TGNTRMRVSMKYNG
-807 IPTACETFSYGQVE
+807 IPTSCETFSYGQVE

-832 VAELV
+832 VSSLAGNTV
-837 GVNAE
+837 E
-842 NAVNVYPNPV
+842 NVNVYPNPV
-852 KDILNIDA
+852 KDVLNINA
-860 KGDYNYQL
+860 KGDYSYQL
-868 ISTDGKV
+868 ISTDGKIF
-875 VKDGNQSDSVINVQN
+875 KDGNQSESAVNVQN
-890 LPTGMYIMKITKDG
+890 LPTGMYIMKITQDG
-904 KTSSHK
+904 KTSTHK
-910 VLKK
+910 VIKK

>member
-15 IGGQISAQDFV
+15 LGGQISAQDFV

-53 DNVLKQSLGLDSR
+53 DNILKQSLGLDSR

-129 NARTAFN
+129 NAGTAFN

-235 ENSDASQIKL
+235 QNSDASQTKL

-255 YAGSQVISTTLVGSS
+255 YSGSQVISTTLVGSS

-334 NTHNRNSYN
+334 NNHNRNSYN

-588 GDTVA
+588 GDTTA

-601 ASGTTSVA
+601 ASDTTSVA

-683 PPVAYC
+683 PPVSYC

-727 NVNKGTAYTI
+727 NVNKGTVYTI

-765 DTGETVFTKA
+765 DSGETVFTKA

-875 VKDGNQSDSVINVQN
+875 VKDGNQSASAINVQN

-910 VLKK
+910 VIKK

>member
-26 SKRNIDTNGRVDLIT
+26 SKRNIDTNGRIDLIT
-41 FTGGLSSKSANT
+41 FTSGLSSKSANT

-95 VQYVVYTLHSTE
+95 VQYVVYTLHSQE
-107 GKMQSLSGDIF
+107 GKLKSLSGDIF

-129 NARTAFN
+129 NAGTALT

-146 YMWEDAEY
+146 YMWEDADY
-154 VQENSYK
+154 VKENSYK

-227 GTHDHGSA
+227 GNHDHGSA
-235 ENSDASQIKL
+235 ENSEASQTKL

-270 YALRDSSRGSGVFTY
+270 YALRDTSRGSGVFTY
-285 NLKKGTTLKTTDF
+285 NLKKGTALKTTDF

-434 LIGEDITKIS
+434 LIGEDITKVS

-458 SAQPDT
+458 NGQPDT
-464 YLGTNWKAATSS
+464 YLGTYWKAATSS
-476 CTPTQSNDQCGVH
+476 CTPSQSNDQCGVH

-555 KDLYGADSPEAIAT
+555 KDLYGVDSPEAIAT

-577 LGTAYSSGSGG
+577 LGTSYSGG
-588 GDTVA
+588 GTSTDTTA
-593 PSAPSNLA
+593 PSAPTNLS

-615 ASTDNVGV
+615 ASTDNVAV

-683 PPVAYC
+683 PPVSYC

-701 SKVVFGTISNISTGT
+701 GKVVFGTINNTSTGT

-727 NVNKGTAYTI
+727 NINKGTAYTI

-757 YNQDGDFS
+757 YNGDGDFT
-765 DTGETVFTKA
+765 DAGETVFTKT

-785 ITIRSTAL
+785 ITIPASAL
-793 TGNTRMRVAMKYNG
+793 TGNTRMRVSMKYNG
-807 IPTACETFSYGQVE
+807 IPTSCETFSYGQVE

-837 GVNAE
+837 GVNLE

-852 KDILNIDA
+852 KDVLNIDA
-860 KGDYNYQL
+860 KGEYNYQL

-875 VKDGNQSDSVINVQN
+875 VKDGNQSDSAINVQN
-890 LPTGMYIMKITKDG
+890 LPTGMYIMKITQDG

-910 VLKK
+910 VIKK

>member
-1 MKKHVFSVGLIMLL
+1 MKKHVFSAGLIMLL
-15 IGGQISAQDFV
+15 FGGQFSAQEFV
-26 SKRNIDTNGRVDLIT
+26 SKKNIDNNGRVDLIT
-41 FTGGLSSKSANT
+41 FNSGLSSKSTNIN
-53 DNVLKQSLGLDSR
+53 DILKQSLNLDSR
-66 STLQSIKMELDPSS
+66 SSLQSIKTELDPSS

-95 VQYVVYTLHSTE
+95 VQYVVYTTHSQN
-107 GKMQSLSGDIF
+107 GKMETLSGNIF
-118 PINDV
+118 PISDV
-123 TTKPSL
+123 TTQPSL
-129 NARTAFN
+129 SAASALNSAL
-136 YAIKHTGAQK
+136 KHTGAEK
-146 YMWEDAEY
+146 YMWDNAEY
-154 VQENSYK
+154 VKENNYK

-182 LAYKFDIYAAQPLSR
+182 LAYKFDIYAVQPLSR

-205 DGKVLLT
+205 DGKILMT

-217 HANNFYGDIS
+217 HARGVFGDS
-227 GTHDHGSA
+227 SA
-235 ENSDASQIKL
+235 PHNENAVQNSEATNLKL
-245 ALVNGNAATR
+245 ALVNGTAATR
-255 YAGSQVISTTLVGSS
+255 YSGSKTISTTLVGTN
-270 YALRDSSRGSGVFTY
+270 YTLRDSSRGSGVFTY

-334 NTHNRNSYN
+334 NTFNRNSYN

-434 LIGEDITKIS
+434 LIGEDITKTA
-444 PYYLRSMSNPKSGL
+444 PGYLRSMSNPKSGL

-464 YLGTNWKAATSS
+464 YLGVNWKAATSS
-476 CTPTQSNDQCGVH
+476 CTPTNNNDQCGVH

-494 LNHFFYILTQGKT
+494 LNHFFYILTQGKN

-521 GFAKSAKIIYRM
+521 GFDKSAKIIYRM
-533 ETSYLSSNSTYA
+533 ETSYLSSTSTYA
-545 NVLTYAIQSA
+545 SVLTYAIQSA
-555 KDLYGADSPEAIAT
+555 KDLYGVGSPEAIAT

-577 LGTAYSSGSGG
+577 LGTAYSGG
-588 GDTVA
+588 TTGDTTA
-593 PSAPSNLA
+593 PSAPTNLS

-609 TTLSWT
+609 TTLNWT

-623 TGYDVYSGSS
+623 TGYDVYSGAT

-639 STSAS
+639 TTSAN

-701 SKVVFGTISNISTGT
+701 GKVVFGTINNTSTGT

-746 TYNEGYAVFID
+746 SYNEGYAVFID
-757 YNQDGDFS
+757 YNGDGDFADS
-765 DTGETVFTKA
+765 GETVFTKA
-775 ASKTNPVSGS
+775 ASKTTPVAGS
-785 ITIRSTAL
+785 ITIPASAL
-793 TGNTRMRVAMKYNG
+793 TGNTRMRVSMKYNG
-807 IPTACETFSYGQVE
+807 IPTSCETFSYGQVE

-827 KPAGT
+827 KAAGT
-832 VAELV
+832 VSSLV

-852 KDILNIDA
+852 KDVLNINA
-860 KGDYNYQL
+860 KGDYSYQL
-868 ISTDGKV
+868 ISTDGKI
-875 VKDGNQSDSVINVQN
+875 VKDGNQSESAINVQN
-890 LPTGMYIMKITKDG
+890 LPTGMYIMKITQDG

-910 VLKK
+910 VIKK

>member
-95 VQYVVYTLHSTE
+95 VQYVVYTLHSQD
-107 GKMQSLSGDIF
+107 GKMLSLSGDIF
-118 PINDV
+118 PIDDV

-129 NARTAFN
+129 NAGTALT

-154 VQENSYK
+154 VKENSYQ

-197 EYVYVDAL
+197 EYVYIDAL

-217 HANNFYGDIS
+217 HANNFYGNIS

-298 TDADNNWT
+298 TDADNNWS

-588 GDTVA
+588 GDTTA

-633 LLGNTA
+633 LLGNTS

-683 PPVAYC
+683 PPVSYC

-701 SKVVFGTISNISTGT
+701 SKVVFGTINNISTGT
-716 AGYENFTTQIA
+716 AGYENFTAQIA

-765 DTGETVFTKA
+765 DSGETVFTKA

-852 KDILNIDA
+852 KDILNIAA

-875 VKDGNQSDSVINVQN
+875 VKDGNQSASAINVQH

-910 VLKK
+910 VIKK

>member
-41 FTGGLSSKSANT
+41 FSDGLSSKSANT
-53 DNVLKQSLGLDSR
+53 DNILKQSLGLDSR

-129 NARTAFN
+129 NAGTAFN
-136 YAIKHTGAQK
+136 HAIKHTGAQK

-154 VQENSYK
+154 VKDNAYE

-197 EYVYVDAL
+197 DYVYIDAL

-235 ENSDASQIKL
+235 ENSDASQTKL

-555 KDLYGADSPEAIAT
+555 KDLYGADSLEAIAT

-716 AGYENFTTQIA
+716 AGYENFTAQIA

-765 DTGETVFTKA
+765 DSGETVFTKA

-785 ITIRSTAL
+785 ITIRSTAV

-807 IPTACETFSYGQVE
+807 IPTSCETFSYGQVE

-875 VKDGNQSDSVINVQN
+875 VKDGNQSASAINVQN

-910 VLKK
+910 VIKK

>member
-1 MKKHVFSVGLIMLL
+1 MKKRVFSVGLIMLL
-15 IGGQISAQDFV
+15 LGGQISAQDFV

-53 DNVLKQSLGLDSR
+53 DNILKQSLGLDSR

-129 NARTAFN
+129 NAGTAFN

-235 ENSDASQIKL
+235 QNSDASQTKL

-255 YAGSQVISTTLVGSS
+255 YSGSQVISTTLVGSS

-334 NTHNRNSYN
+334 NNHNRNSYN

-533 ETSYLSSNSTYA
+533 EVSYLSSNSTYA

-555 KDLYGADSPEAIAT
+555 KDLYGADSTEAIAT

-577 LGTAYSSGSGG
+577 LGTAYSSGTGG
-588 GDTVA
+588 GDTTA
-593 PSAPSNLA
+593 PLAPSNLA

-716 AGYENFTTQIA
+716 AGYENFTAQIA

-775 ASKTNPVSGS
+775 ASKTSPVSGS

-875 VKDGNQSDSVINVQN
+875 VKDGNQSASTINVQN

-910 VLKK
+910 VIKK

>member
-95 VQYVVYTLHSTE
+95 VQYVVYTLHSQE
-107 GKMQSLSGDIF
+107 GKLKSLSGDIF

-129 NARTAFN
+129 NAGTALT

-146 YMWEDAEY
+146 YMWEDADY
-154 VQENSYK
+154 VKENSYK

-217 HANNFYGDIS
+217 HATNFYGDIS
-227 GTHDHGSA
+227 GNHDHGSA
-235 ENSDASQIKL
+235 ENPDVSQTKL

-285 NLKKGTTLKTTDF
+285 NLKKGTALKTTDF

-434 LIGEDITKIS
+434 LIGEDITKVS

-458 SAQPDT
+458 NGQPDT
-464 YLGTNWKAATSS
+464 YLGTYWKAATSS
-476 CTPTQSNDQCGVH
+476 CTPSQSNDQCGVH

-555 KDLYGADSPEAIAT
+555 KDLYGVDSPEAIAT

-577 LGTAYSSGSGG
+577 LGTAYSGG
-588 GDTVA
+588 GTSTDTTA
-593 PSAPSNLA
+593 PSAPTNLS

-615 ASTDNVGV
+615 ASTDNVAV

-683 PPVAYC
+683 PPVSYC

-701 SKVVFGTISNISTGT
+701 NKVVFGTINNTSTGT

-727 NVNKGTAYTI
+727 NVNKGTAYAI

-757 YNQDGDFS
+757 YNGDGDFT
-765 DTGETVFTKA
+765 DAGETVFTKT

-785 ITIRSTAL
+785 ITIPASAL
-793 TGNTRMRVAMKYNG
+793 TGNTRMRVSMKYNG
-807 IPTACETFSYGQVE
+807 VPTSCETFSYGQVE

-832 VAELV
+832 VVELV
-837 GVNAE
+837 GVNLE

-852 KDILNIDA
+852 KDVLNIDA

-868 ISTDGKV
+868 ISTDGKI
-875 VKDGNQSDSVINVQN
+875 VKDGNQSDSAINVQN
-890 LPTGMYIMKITKDG
+890 LPTGMYIMKITKGG
-904 KTSSHK
+904 KISSHK
-910 VLKK
+910 VIKK

>member
-1 MKKHVFSVGLIMLL
+1 MKKHVFSAGLIILFAA
-15 IGGQISAQDFV
+15 GQISAQDFV
-26 SKRNIDTNGRVDLIT
+26 SKRNIDSNGRVDLIT
-41 FTGGLSSKSANT
+41 FNSGLSSRSSETENI
-53 DNVLKQSLGLDSR
+53 LKRSLNLDSR
-66 STLQSIKMELDPSS
+66 ATLRSIKTDLDPLS
-80 SFVDEKF
+80 SFADEKF

-95 VQYVVYTLHSTE
+95 VQYVVYTLHSKE
-107 GKMQSLSGDIF
+107 GKMQTLSGDIF

-123 TTKPSL
+123 TTQPSL
-129 NARTAFN
+129 NAGSALN
-136 YAIKHTGAQK
+136 AAIRHTNAKK

-154 VQENSYK
+154 AKENSYK
-161 KPQGELVLVPI
+161 KPEGELVLVPI

-205 DGKVLLT
+205 DGKIVLT

-217 HANNFYGDIS
+217 HATNFYGAIS
-227 GTHDHGSA
+227 GSHDHGSS
-235 ENSDASQIKL
+235 ENSNGSLNKL

-255 YAGSQVISTTLVGSS
+255 YSGSQVISTTLVGSS
-270 YALRDSSRGSGVFTY
+270 YALRDSSRGNGVFTY
-285 NLKKGTTLKTTDF
+285 NLKKGTALKTTDF

-306 AAEFNN
+306 AAEYNN

-323 WGVSSTYDYFK
+323 WGVASTYDYFK
-334 NTHNRNSYN
+334 NNHNRNSYN

-415 SDIWGSVV
+415 SDIWGAVV
-423 ENAFAPTKQNF
+423 ENAYAPTKQNF

-476 CTPTQSNDQCGVH
+476 CTPSQSNDQCGVH

-521 GFAKSAKIIYRM
+521 GFAKAAKIIYRM

-555 KDLYGADSPEAIAT
+555 KDLYSADSPEAIAT

-577 LGTAYSSGSGG
+577 LGTAYSTGTGG
-588 GDTVA
+588 GDTIA
-593 PSAPSNLA
+593 PSAPTNLS
-601 ASGTTSVA
+601 ASGTTAVA

-615 ASTDNVGV
+615 ASTDNVAV

-653 YSFSVKAKDAAGNA
+653 YTFSVKAKDAAGNT

-701 SKVVFGTISNISTGT
+701 GKVVFGTISNTSTGT
-716 AGYENFTTQIA
+716 AGYENFTSLVT
-727 NVNKGTAYTI
+727 NVNKGSTYTI
-737 TITPKWTST
+737 MITPKWTST

-757 YNQDGDFS
+757 YNQDGDFT
-765 DTGETVFTKA
+765 DAGEKVYSKA

-785 ITIRSTAL
+785 ITIPATAL

-827 KPAGT
+827 KAAGT
-832 VAELV
+832 ANSVVDVKLDSAI
-837 GVNAE
+837 NI
-842 NAVNVYPNPV
+842 YPNPV
-852 KDILNIDA
+852 TDVLNISAD
-860 KGDYNYQL
+860 GDYSYQ
-868 ISTDGKV
+868 IYAAGGQMVMSGENAERT
-875 VKDGNQSDSVINVQN
+875 INVQK
-890 LPTGMYIMKITKDG
+890 LTAGLYIIKITKDG
-904 KTSSHK
+904 KTTSHK
-910 VLKK
+910 LLKK